1 MKLSTISLL
10 ALLASASADPSSKSS
25 KAYLVFSGP
34 RPKSAKA
41 ASTTKAGK
49 CTEQPSSQPSELPS
63 SQPSEMP
70 SSRSDSSAKAEKMA
84 YVETPAPITPF
95 PTEPALTPPP
105 PTPPPTPSPTVG
117 YNSKASKSSP
127 PSKSGK
133 SCGESRVVIARDDEV
148 STILPPA
155 SDDIRVDV
163 LDNDT
168 TTPSGGPSGDED
180 TGEEL
185 FVTSIIDGPSSGTC
199 TTPDDGSAV
208 VFAPPDE
215 LFVGEVSCEYEA
227 CTEDVLVCDTAVV
240 TITILPDVVAV
251 DDSVSADSTASP
263 IEVDVLANDFT
274 TPPGEELIVS
284 SIVVGPTAGTCVPS
298 GDGTMVVYT
307 PPSSSFVGE
316 VSCEYE
322 ACTED
327 GLVCDTA
334 VVTITI
340 LPDVVAVDDSVSAD
354 STASPIEVDVL
365 ANDFTTP
372 PGEELIV
379 SSIVVG
385 PEDGTCAPTADGTM
399 VVYTPP
405 SSSFVG
411 EVSCEYEACTVDGL
425 VCDTAVLT
433 VTFTRSPSDRPT
445 LVSLLSRAN
454 REFLCLCSFFQL
466 TYLVP
471 FLSPLYI

>member
-148 STILPPA
+148 STILPPS

-163 LDNDT
+163 LDNDS
-168 TTPSGGPSGDED
+168 TTPSGGPSGDEEGD
-180 TGEEL
+180 EL
-185 FVTSIIDGPSSGTC
+185 VVTSIIDGPESGTC
-199 TTPDDGSAV
+199 APAADGSGV
-208 VFAPPDE
+208 
-215 LFVGEVSCEYEA
+215 
-227 CTEDVLVCDTAVV
+227 
-240 TITILPDVVAV
+240 I
-251 DDSVSADSTASP
+251 
-263 IEVDVLANDFT
+263 
-274 TPPGEELIVS
+274 
-284 SIVVGPTAGTCVPS
+284 
-298 GDGTMVVYT
+298 YT

-327 GLVCDTA
+327 GLACDTA
-334 VVTITI
+334 VVTITV
-340 LPDVVAVDDSVSAD
+340 LPDIEARDDSVSATSAA
-354 STASPIEVDVL
+354 STTPIEVDVL
-365 ANDFTTP
+365 DNDSTTS

-385 PEDGTCAPTADGTM
+385 PESGTCATTGDGSALI
-399 VVYTPP
+399 YNPP

-411 EVSCEYEACTVDGL
+411 EVSCEYEACTLDGL
-425 VCDTAVLT
+425 VCDEAV
-433 VTFTRSPSDRPT
+433 VTFTLTKVSFLPVGQSDFFC
-445 LVSLLSRAN
+445 S
-454 REFLCLCSFFQL
+454 SFFQL
-466 TYLVP
+466 TSSL
-471 FLSPLYI
+471 F